1 MSLSLSLPK
10 SLPISLPISLLGLLM
25 ACSSSQVDDTH
36 VGTTDF
42 HYRDFNKAT
51 FEAGSKYKPTQN
63 ACINKG
69 DSFDIRLD
77 TQVFH
82 DSFDGVKE
90 NFSEGAFWFV
100 GEDKKD
106 TNEIGIFLTVEELTR
121 ATDKAT
127 FITEDLKNKQN
138 QINNRLIYT
147 SFSRKKQQPL
157 NQKNKL
163 VYSGIYSGAD
173 LRFILEV
180 REFDQ
185 ENGQGVQEVI
195 DILSTEA
202 SKYTQVSNPIVGG
215 ILDKLGNATKTGL
228 FKDDIITAFDMEF
241 VPCGAYKAN
250 LEQIFLAEGQIVFLR
265 HSQNAHFNREQAL
278 TWDKAKES
286 LSTNKAFTSFS
297 IYKRNP
303 L

>member
-1 MSLSLSLPK
+1 MKK
-10 SLPISLPISLLGLLM
+10 SLPISLPISLLSLLM
-25 ACSSSQVDDTH
+25 ACSSNQVDDTH

-42 HYRDFNKAT
+42 HYRDFNKAK
-51 FEAGSKYKPTQN
+51 FETGSKYKPTQD

-77 TQVFH
+77 AQVFH

-90 NFSEGAFWFV
+90 NFSEGAFWFI

-127 FITEDLKNKQN
+127 FIAEDLQNKQN

-163 VYSGIYSGAD
+163 VYSGIYSGSD

-241 VPCGAYKAN
+241 VPCGAYKTN

-265 HSQNAHFNREQAL
+265 HSQNANFSREHAL
-278 TWDKAKES
+278 TWDKTKES